1 MSNYWLVRPIVSGF
15 ETTMCVYG
23 TEEELREYLQK
34 YLSGITSYA
43 QITEDVA
50 QMLTQLSFKLYM
62 CPKVVKLPEPELEP
76 EVITEE

>member
-15 ETTMCVYG
+15 ETAMCVYG

-50 QMLTQLSFKLYM
+50 QMLTQLSFKIYM
-62 CPKVVKLPEPELEP
+62 CPKVVKQEPEEP
-76 EVITEE
+76 EQLVAIE